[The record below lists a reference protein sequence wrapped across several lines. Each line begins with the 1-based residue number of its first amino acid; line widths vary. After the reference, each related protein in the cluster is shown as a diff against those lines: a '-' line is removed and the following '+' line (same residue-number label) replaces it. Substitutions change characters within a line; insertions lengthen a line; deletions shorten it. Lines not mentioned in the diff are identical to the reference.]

1 MAAQTTTTIETVTVI
16 RPLKVISL
24 VCLLISL
31 ILLIVCISTQ
41 FWLRTTDY
49 SFRKG
54 LFQEC
59 RSNAFGSTKAK
70 EACSESSSAYV
81 KVVAGLLIFA
91 AVMTAI
97 GAFANALGLKSNDL
111 HRKYVFYKTAT
122 CLALLCV
129 LCELVSLVVFPVMFF
144 FEMGNYGVR
153 SWEFDW
159 SYGVAWGAML
169 FAFGAS
175 LMLICDKEH
184 EEVYYKEKTIYNP
197 PADLA

>member
-1 MAAQTTTTIETVTVI
+1 M
-16 RPLKVISL
+16 
-24 VCLLISL
+24 LLIP
-31 ILLIVCISTQ
+31 VAT
-41 FWLRTTDY
+41 
-49 SFRKG
+49 
-54 LFQEC
+54 
-59 RSNAFGSTKAK
+59 
-70 EACSESSSAYV
+70 
-81 KVVAGLLIFA
+81 VVSKICEQSVPMSKPFTL
-91 AVMTAI
+91 
-97 GAFANALGLKSNDL
+97 
-111 HRKYVFYKTAT
+111 T
-122 CLALLCV
+122 CVLV